1 MGTIVVVPKVV
12 PAEVDTTETHDCLL
26 SDISDEADS
35 CRLHGRLLTATLTE
49 KEKARV
55 ERRGGAQAPR
65 PRQCFPMAG
74 KCSDHE
80 LDLRT
85 RGAPTMMSHGR
96 EHSVLM
102 LE

>member
-1 MGTIVVVPKVV
+1 MVPKVV

-35 CRLHGRLLTATLTE
+35 RRLHRRLLTTTLTE
-49 KEKARV
+49 KEKAIV
-55 ERRGGAQAPR
+55 ERRGEAEAPR

-74 KCSDHE
+74 KCSDRE

-85 RGAPTMMSHGR
+85 REAPTMMSHGR

-102 LE
+102 VE